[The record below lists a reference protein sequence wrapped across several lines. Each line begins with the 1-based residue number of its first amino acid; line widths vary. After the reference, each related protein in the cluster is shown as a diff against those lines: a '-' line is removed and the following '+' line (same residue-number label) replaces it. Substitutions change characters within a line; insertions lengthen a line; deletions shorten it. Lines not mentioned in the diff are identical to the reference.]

1 MIDKILNNNNNML
14 MGVVA
19 ALILLNAVDGVMTI
33 AWIETGRATE
43 INPLM
48 DLLIGIHPAL
58 FMTIKMLL
66 VCLGT
71 LLLWRFRYKTM
82 AVASLYL
89 CFTAY
94 SIVILYHGAGWA
106 SL

>member
-1 MIDKILNNNNNML
+1 MIGKLLNNQNDKL
-14 MGVVA
+14 KGLVISI
-19 ALILLNAVDGVMTI
+19 ILLNTLDGILTI
-33 AWIETGRATE
+33 GWVEMGRATE

-48 DLLIGIHPAL
+48 DQLISIHPVL
-58 FMTIKMLL
+58 FMAIKMLL
-66 VCLGT
+66 VCLGV

-94 SIVILYHGAGWA
+94 SILILYHGAGLV
-106 SL
+106 S